1 MSPSASIGELKVM
14 VENLTKNLE
23 EHTERSTD
31 FYREIKEELK
41 DIKRVVDSKAP
52 IDSLMRLEDKFELHK
67 KETSNQ
73 VNSMAVKVGVGTGVI
88 MTLATFAKLLIK

>member
-14 VENLTKNLE
+14 VENLTKNLG

-52 IDSLMRLEDKFELHK
+52 IEALLRLEDKFDTHK
-67 KETSNQ
+67 EETLKQ
-73 VNSMAVKVGVGTGVI
+73 VNSMAVKVGVGTGIV
-88 MTLATFAKLLIK
+88 MTLATFAKMLIK